1 MMQSTWLILLWRRKL
16 SALLIGS
23 SLVLFVLW
31 TWVFFISSSSDI
43 PTDGQFNDLIQTD
56 NPQKHVYLLQKLI
69 SQANRVLRHQQQ
81 QQHNSATSVE
91 RNLLRSRGPTGGI
104 PVPAAAHSGKNSGIV
119 RFVKPTK
126 SPPSVAIPE
135 ASEQTLSLVAR
146 RKKIPVVGGNYL
158 FEEERLKILEN
169 QQRVRNAGMED
180 FQSNMDYDRVLTSA
194 ERQAQYEHEL
204 QRFGVPAIAGI
215 GPDGPRAPNERL
227 VHLDLKGAPP
237 KLSFLKRLLPMLKRL
252 GATGLLIEYEDMFP
266 YAGVLQELSARNAYK
281 AEELK
286 DFLETAAMHGLSIMP
301 LIQTFGHIEFALK
314 LPRFEHMR
322 EISES
327 PQSICPSQQDSIAFI
342 QNMLTQ
348 VIEFHLSL
356 NGAAT
361 NSNSSSTVAQAT
373 FLPSDHSNKFTHI
386 HIGCDEVA
394 RMGECNL
401 CRQHAR
407 NEIFLSHVTTIANF
421 VRTHW
426 PQLQVVIWDDMLRG
440 MMLSE
445 MHHSHIGNY
454 VEPMVWVYANDIYRF
469 IQPQLWDMYSK
480 VFPTVWAASA
490 FKGAFGESLMI
501 PPLQRHL
508 ENNIRWLAVVA
519 KEGGRF
525 SKGIRG
531 LTLTGW
537 QRYDHFAVLCE
548 LLPVGIPSL
557 ITSLST
563 VSKGHFITNPKEND
577 ILRIL
582 ECAFHPDSRRSGHPW
597 IELHPNSHHSQLFSS
612 CTYPGSMV
620 YKYALRLFDK
630 LVEVQNYL
638 LHVKEQSAWMSD
650 YNVRHNFSSPLRVRE
665 LTINTPNYLNELSG
679 MAREAH
685 EVMYEVFDDYT
696 IVEFVE
702 QNIYPTIAKLQ
713 RQLEHAQSLMQRR
726 VWPQRPL
733 PYGAELVELNLVP
746 LQLLNAAGTGAE
758 AGSNG
763 DMT

>member
-1 MMQSTWLILLWRRKL
+1 MQSNWLVLLWRRKL
-16 SALLIGS
+16 SALLIVS
-23 SLVLFVLW
+23 SLIFFALW
-31 TWVFFISSSSDI
+31 TWVFFISNSTEL
-43 PTDGQFNDLIQTD
+43 PTDAQFSELIQTD

-81 QQHNSATSVE
+81 QHNTASSVE
-91 RNLLRSRGPTGGI
+91 HSLLRARGPTGGI

-126 SPPSVAIPE
+126 SPPSIALPE
-135 ASEQTLSLVAR
+135 ASEQTLALVAR
-146 RKKIPVVGGNYL
+146 RKKIPLAGANYL

-169 QQRVRNAGMED
+169 QQRVRNAGMEE
-180 FQSNMDYDRVLTSA
+180 FQSNMDYERVLTSA

-204 QRFGVPAIAGI
+204 QRLGVPTIAGI

-227 VHLDLKGAPP
+227 VHLDMKGAPA
-237 KLSFLKRLLPMLKRL
+237 KLSFLKRLLPTLKKL

-266 YAGVLQELSARNAYK
+266 YTGVLQALAAKNAYK

-286 DFLETAAMHGLSIMP
+286 DFLESATMHGLSIMP
-301 LIQTFGHIEFALK
+301 LVQTFGHIEFALK
-314 LPRFEHMR
+314 LPEFEHMR
-322 EISES
+322 EIPES
-327 PQSICPSQQDSIAFI
+327 PQSICPSQQNSMSFL

-348 VIEFHLSL
+348 VIEFHLS
-356 NGAAT
+356 AAGVAA
-361 NSNSSSTVAQAT
+361 NSSGTLARAT
-373 FLPSDHSNKFTHI
+373 AVPPEHAAAFTHI

-394 RMGECNL
+394 RIGECSQ
-401 CRQHAR
+401 CRQRAR
-407 NEIFLSHVTTIANF
+407 NEIFLSHVTTISNF
-421 VRTHW
+421 VRSHW
-426 PQLQVVIWDDMLRG
+426 PQLQVVIWDDMLRA

-445 MHHSHIGNY
+445 MQHSHIGNY

-508 ENNIRWLAVVA
+508 ENNIRWLAVIA

-531 LTLTGW
+531 LALTGW

-563 VSKGHFITNPKEND
+563 VSKGYFITNPKEND

-620 YKYALRLFDK
+620 YKFALRLFDK
-630 LVEVQNYL
+630 LVELQNYL
-638 LHVKEQSAWMSD
+638 LHVQDHSAWMSD

-665 LTINTPNYLNELSG
+665 LTLNTPGYINELSA
-679 MAREAH
+679 MAREAY
-685 EVMYEVFDDYT
+685 EVMYEVFDEYT

-702 QNIYPTIAKLQ
+702 QNIYPTIGKLQ
-713 RQLEHAQSLMQRR
+713 RQLEQAQSLMQRR

-733 PYGAELVELNLVP
+733 PYCAELAQLNLVP
-746 LQLLNAAGTGAE
+746 VQLLTAAGTGAV
-758 AGSNG
+758 AGNSG
-763 DMT
+763 DMI